1 MKKRLMFTV
10 VALLT
15 ETFAGRAAVMAVFA
29 RRDAGISRP
38 DGLEFCTRGL
48 GRLWATSPMRRVAC
62 CRFTFIVAAL
72 TAGALIAAMPHCA
85 RAQDSV
91 QAAPQAGEANWC
103 STIPEGTGHP
113 PVALTPVTLQPLQRS
128 IEPVPAT
135 DGLIH
140 LAYVAQVTNTRTTP
154 ADITDVVPVDPLAD
168 FRPTG
173 QNFVTD
179 EQGPDITGAVR
190 LFAAPPVDTLPVD
203 GPEAGP
209 VPRFFTRVPAGNSGL
224 MFFDVTY
231 TDPALIPRLLS
242 HAITVTIP
250 ADSGPSVAELTN
262 PLPVGCRAL
271 PILQPPL
278 VGHGWIA
285 VNGCCTFIDSHR
297 GAILPVNGVLQ
308 APEQFAIDY
317 VQLGSNGS
325 CCNGSPQAL
334 RSWWG
339 YDTPILA
346 ATPGVVVAVVDGM
359 PDQQPVGTISNV
371 TAATAGG
378 NSVIEDI
385 GSGRYVAYGHLK
397 PGTIPASV
405 RKGTRLSA
413 GDLIGRLG
421 NSGNS
426 DAPHL
431 HFQVMDGPSFL
442 DATGLPFVFDSQLLE
457 GRVSES
463 AAEDLARGAP
473 VAVDRTGA
481 GLQRDLMPSG
491 NGVFGYNLSQ

>member
-1 MKKRLMFTV
+1 
-10 VALLT
+10 
-15 ETFAGRAAVMAVFA
+15 
-29 RRDAGISRP
+29 
-38 DGLEFCTRGL
+38 
-48 GRLWATSPMRRVAC
+48 
-62 CRFTFIVAAL
+62 
-72 TAGALIAAMPHCA
+72 
-85 RAQDSV
+85 
-91 QAAPQAGEANWC
+91 
-103 STIPEGTGHP
+103 
-113 PVALTPVTLQPLQRS
+113 LTPVTLQLVQRS
-128 IEPVPAT
+128 IEPVSAT
-135 DGLIH
+135 DGLMH
-140 LAYVAQVTNTRTTP
+140 LAYAAQVTNTRTTP
-154 ADITDVVPVDPLAD
+154 ADITGVVPVDPLAD
-168 FRPTG
+168 FSPTG
-173 QNFVTD
+173 RNLVTD
-179 EQGPDITGAVR
+179 DQGRDVTGAVR
-190 LFAAPPVDTLPVD
+190 LFAAPPDDTLPVD
-203 GPEAGP
+203 GSQAGP

-231 TDPALIPRLLS
+231 TDSAQIPRLLS

-250 ADSGPSVAELTN
+250 AGGGPRVTELTD
-262 PLPVGCRAL
+262 PVPVGCRA
-271 PILQPPL
+271 PAILHPPL

-285 VNGCCTFIDSHR
+285 GNGCCTFINSHR

-317 VQLGSNGS
+317 VQLGPNGA
-325 CCNGSPQAL
+325 CCNGPPQAL

-339 YDTPILA
+339 YDTPILV
-346 ATPGVVVAVVDGM
+346 ATPGVVVEVVDGM
-359 PDQQPVGTISNV
+359 PDQQPVGTVTNV

-397 PGTIPASV
+397 PGTIPAWV
-405 RKGTRLSA
+405 RKGTRLRT

-431 HFQVMDGPSFL
+431 HFQVMDAPSFL

-463 AAEDLARGAP
+463 AAADLGGGAP
-473 VAVDRTGA
+473 VPIDRTGA
-481 GLQRDLMPSG
+481 GLRRDLMPAG